1 MNVKTKRVMY
11 AAYTASALVLL
22 TAAATRPAPPSA
34 QAPSSADDA
43 PAMSADA
50 SAPVPEPAPA
60 EGQVGA
66 PAPTEATA
74 TLEAAPAWKPAPF
87 PGCTLE
93 GIAKKIGYAG
103 REKKEGCGTQY
114 GECTRTRALRGGGSF
129 ETSSFA
135 LSGLGAS
142 LRLPNPDRAMAR
154 RIFLECTGA
163 SDYRRMGPAHRVDA
177 AMDERRQT
185 AWSVEAD
192 QSESYEFE
200 FSPDN
205 VTIAHWD
212 GGSLNMVKLKFTAGG
227 VELYEGGSC

>member
-43 PAMSADA
+43 HAMSAEA

-103 REKKEGCGTQY
+103 REKKEGCGT
-114 GECTRTRALRGGGSF
+114 EWSDCTRTRPLRGGGSLVSTVQ
-129 ETSSFA
+129 EGGGVVGTT
-135 LSGLGAS
+135 LH
-142 LRLPNPDRAMAR
+142 LPTADREMAR
-154 RIFLECTGA
+154 RIFWECTVG
-163 SDYRRMGPAHRVDA
+163 SDLRRAGPAHRIDA
-177 AMDERRQT
+177 AQKQPQQT
-185 AWSVEAD
+185 AWRVRVNGGEPLDFEVSAD
-192 QSESYEFE
+192 RVHLSHWNGGANFMELN
-200 FSPDN
+200 FSG
-205 VTIAHWD
+205 A
-212 GGSLNMVKLKFTAGG
+212 G
-227 VELYEGGSC
+227 VEISEYSSC